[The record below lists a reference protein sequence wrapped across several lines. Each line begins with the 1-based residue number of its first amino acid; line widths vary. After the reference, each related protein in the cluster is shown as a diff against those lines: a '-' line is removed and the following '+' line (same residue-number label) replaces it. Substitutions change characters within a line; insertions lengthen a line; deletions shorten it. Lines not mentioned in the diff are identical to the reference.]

1 MILTSAAGRTKVTN
15 VYLCTT
21 SSRSLGGTFQTSDWC
36 ASVPQCISTQLRA
49 SGVLWFQ
56 ASFRL
61 LKHLGRKKL
70 PTHKLKTPKNCMEK
84 PVFAVDDWK
93 LFESKDIYSGEMWR
107 DVESIDSPHKICGV
121 LLQDIL
127 APEAPESIP
136 WIKAPSHCQAWKC
149 FTLHMSS
156 IVDSVCK
163 THIIIGYCI
172 NYFMSSFFE
181 AYT

>member
-1 MILTSAAGRTKVTN
+1 MILTSTAGRTKATN

-36 ASVPQCISTQLRA
+36 TSVHQCISTQPRA

-61 LKHLGRKKL
+61 LKHLGRKNL
-70 PTHKLKTPKNCMEK
+70 PTHKLKMRANCLEK
-84 PVFAVDDWK
+84 PFFAVDDWK
-93 LFESKDIYSGEMWR
+93 FFESKDIYSGEMWR
-107 DVESIDSPHKICGV
+107 DVKSIDSPHKICGASPSARYF
-121 LLQDIL
+121 L

-136 WIKAPSHCQAWKC
+136 WIKASSHCQAWKC

-172 NYFMSSFFE
+172 NQFKYIF
-181 AYT
+181 